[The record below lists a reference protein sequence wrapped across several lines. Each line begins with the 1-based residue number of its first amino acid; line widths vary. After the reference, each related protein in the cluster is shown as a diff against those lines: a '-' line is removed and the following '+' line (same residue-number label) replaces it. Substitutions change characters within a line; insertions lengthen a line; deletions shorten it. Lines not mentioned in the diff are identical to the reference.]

1 VPDSAGTIVSN
12 DRLRSAIGGGNGGMS
27 VTVVQNFQ
35 AGVSQAQLAEGLR
48 QTYEAA
54 KSGVMDAIQRRRGGF
69 GALSAA

>member
-1 VPDSAGTIVSN
+1 
-12 DRLRSAIGGGNGGMS
+12 MS

-54 KSGVMDAIQRRRGGF
+54 KSGVMDAIHRRRGGF
-69 GALSAA
+69 GALTA